1 MKVMKFGGACL
12 ASEVLLHRVV
22 AVVREEED
30 DKVVVV
36 SAVAGVTDKLLGFL
50 EEQHGEAEID
60 EFIAQLRSL
69 HLGLLP
75 REGLDAAVA
84 EAAIGERLRKLERLL
99 YGVSY
104 TEEVTPRTRD
114 LVLSFGERLSA
125 AMLVARLRPQGV
137 PAEAVEA
144 EAAGIVT
151 DEHHGNASALLKECA
166 KRIPAALGPKLAA
179 GVTPVVTGF
188 FGVNPEGHVTILG
201 RGGSDYSAT
210 VLGYALGASAVEI
223 WKEVDGFMT
232 ADPKMVP
239 SAAAIGKLSY
249 DEATEL
255 AYFGARVLHPR
266 AVQPARLKE
275 MRIYIRNLHSPR
287 DPGTEVGPDS
297 VEHSAVIKSVSY
309 SRDLVT
315 LKLYGAD
322 AGYKRGTLGDI
333 TSRLGTSGVNVYS
346 ATTSQ
351 TCIALLIERDDV
363 PRAQRAL
370 QPLIGNGAA
379 MDRIEVL
386 PSTALLCTV
395 GEGLGYRKGVA
406 ARVFKAMAEAGINV
420 QLISAG
426 ASMVALHFTVDAGDL
441 DRAVQAVHDEFFG
454 GRP

>member
-1 MKVMKFGGACL
+1 MKVLKFGGACL
-12 ASEVLLHRVV
+12 ASPTLLHRVA
-22 AVVREEED
+22 AVVREEREE
-30 DKVVVV
+30 KVVVV
-36 SAVAGVTDKLLGFL
+36 SAVAGVTDRLIAFL
-50 EEQHGEAEID
+50 ERPHPEAEID
-60 EFIAQLRSL
+60 GFIAEVRGL

-75 REGLDAAVA
+75 REGLDTAVA
-84 EAAIGERLRKLERLL
+84 EAAIDDRLRKLERLL

-125 AMLVARLRPQGV
+125 AVLVARLRPQGV

-151 DEHHGNASALLKECA
+151 DGCHGNASALLKECA
-166 KRIPAALGPKLAA
+166 DRIPRALGPRLQA

-188 FGVNPEGHVTILG
+188 YGVSPEGHVTLLG

-210 VLGYALGASAVEI
+210 VLGYALGARMVEI

-232 ADPKMVP
+232 ADPEMVP
-239 SAAAIGKLSY
+239 WAAPIAKLSY

-266 AVQPARLKE
+266 AVQPARPTG
-275 MRIYIRNLHSPR
+275 MRILIRSLRNPR
-287 DPGTEVGPDS
+287 EAGTEIGPDG
-297 VEHSAVIKSVSY
+297 VEHSEVIKSVSY
-309 SRDLVT
+309 RRDLVT
-315 LKLYGAD
+315 LKLHGAD
-322 AGYKRGTLGDI
+322 AGYKPGALGEI
-333 TSRLGTSGVNVYS
+333 TGRLGAEGVNVYS

-351 TCIALLIERDDV
+351 TCIALLIGRDDV

-370 QPLIGNGAA
+370 QPLLDDGGT
-379 MDRIEVL
+379 MEGLEVL
-386 PSTALLCTV
+386 PSTALICTV

-406 ARVFKAMAEAGINV
+406 ARIFRATAEAGINV

-426 ASMVALHFTVDAGDL
+426 ASTVALHFTVDAADL
-441 DRAVQAVHDEFFG
+441 ERAVRAIHDEFFG
-454 GRP
+454 GRA